1 MTFNVKIVM
10 QPFEVSFEAGSIAE
24 AVSILSDPENEI
36 AKLAALATDTGDDE
50 PQEPAI
56 TASEAPT
63 TAEPKKRGRKAKA
76 PVEAVAPAPLPV
88 PSTPAAPVNTTPGA
102 SGIPAFL
109 DRTAQAPAPVAIA
122 PPPPVAPAPV
132 VAAPPPPPVGV
143 LGPKVI
149 AELNRRKEGQ
159 SDGGAGLIAWVAS
172 AGLIVP
178 SATWDEMTACL
189 QFLDDAKLGPVAGGL
204 GVA

>member
-36 AKLAALATDTGDDE
+36 AKLAALATDTSE
-50 PQEPAI
+50 EAPETSSEPA
-56 TASEAPT
+56 
-63 TAEPKKRGRKAKA
+63 AEPKKRGRKAKA
-76 PVEAVAPAPLPV
+76 AVEAVAPAPIPV
-88 PSTPAAPVNTTPGA
+88 PSAPAAPVDTTPGA

-109 DRTAQAPAPVAIA
+109 DRTAQAPAPVAVA

-132 VAAPPPPPVGV
+132 VAAPAAPPPPPVGV

-159 SDGGAGLIAWVAS
+159 PDGGAGLIAWVAS

-189 QFLDDAKLGPVAGGL
+189 QFLDDAKLGPVAAGL
-204 GVA
+204 QIS